1 MIEAEG
7 LNLIFQAADGPV
19 QALKDVSL
27 TILKGEFVSFIG
39 PSGCGKTSF
48 LRCIAA
54 LEHPTSGRLSVNAL
68 KPDEARRAQAAK
80 V

>member
-1 MIEAEG
+1 MIKAEG

-48 LRCIAA
+48 YAV
-54 LEHPTSGRLSVNAL
+54 S
-68 KPDEARRAQAAK
+68 RRWRIRPLGG
-80 V
+80 